1 MQSQRGFSMIGLMA
15 VVAIVAIIAVVSL
28 PVYNQYIE
36 RTKVSKEIPVI
47 GTYKN
52 GIASCFMKDDSLEDC
67 NDGEGGIHP
76 GLDNE
81 GKILSLDVFK
91 GNIVMIIDAQNHM
104 EDVEPVELM
113 YVVNPNVDATFP
125 TLDWTLYCND
135 YSSDNNALVKECNG
149 LITDKDGDGYEDS
162 VEEEWGSDPLDPD
175 SVPVNWQAIA
185 PTYTDWVN
193 VGGRNYTNDWNPE
206 VSNQTTN
213 FTQTR
218 DYEQPQT
225 RERSDR
231 EQDSFSGNIRVINVE
246 TETQTVNGQE
256 SRNVVVNN
264 TTSGWTDVG
273 GIYGCSDW
281 TPPSDDFYDNQMVD
295 QTRECS
301 QDQENVFTYVVDGN
315 VIETRTE
322 TQTNPVYQEQTVSGT
337 NPLFEGIES
346 SISSWTNVGSRNYSG
361 SWSPDVTGQTS
372 NFQQTRPYTQE
383 KERTISER
391 VRNKQTG
398 EIVVTGTSK
407 ETDIVSGIGTRTV
420 SVTSTSWQNV
430 GSTFE
435 CKNWSPAPSDK
446 PDGQVY
452 TQTGDCLQKQQKT
465 YTYTASGTTI
475 GSMTI
480 DRDQPVTDTRSATGT
495 NPNLVWTS
503 TSPSYGSWQNDG
515 ARSYGSWSPAATTQ
529 TSDFPQ
535 TRSYSQPVERAIYIR
550 ERNVVTGAYR
560 TIRTEYESDVDTGT
574 QNRTVYVTSNTVNV
588 GSLNNCSAWSPAI
601 DGQTSNFTQNRLCD
615 QNTQTTYSFN
625 IGGSHTTSGED
636 RVPDER
642 TVTTNAGG
650 AGWQLTGYENCGSW
664 NKDESDVPEGEPF
677 EKRRTCTGIFETDIT
692 YYADG
697 EILETKTIIER
708 RYPEFQTRN
717 SVGTK
722 EDLVWTFSRN
732 TTRSC
737 SLTGSLF
744 SGGCLGDGFGLS
756 PGYFYNGNPEGTTCY
771 TKNQEEYWAYGSER
785 TVGNT
790 VYQDIRYFKCLERG
804 APSGGGAGST
814 GPNYA
819 TTLTNRCEAGDSVKT
834 NYYMTAPN
842 VSPSGQ
848 WEVGPILGAYSPIG
862 GSTPTQASPASYMG
876 DLVYP
881 GTPLVSGGSSY
892 ETCIRN

>member
-1 MQSQRGFSMIGLMA
+1 MKFNKGFSMIGLMA

-52 GIASCFMKDDSLEDC
+52 DIASCFMKNDSLEDC
-67 NDGEGGIHP
+67 NDGESGIHP

-149 LITDKDGDGYEDS
+149 LITDKDGDGYDDS

-175 SVPVNWQAIA
+175 SVPVNWQVIA
-185 PTYTDWVN
+185 PTYTDWAN
-193 VGGRNYTNDWNPE
+193 DGSRNYTNDWNPE
-206 VSNQTTN
+206 VANQTTN

-246 TETQTVNGQE
+246 TETQTVTGQE

-273 GIYGCSDW
+273 GIYGCSEW
-281 TPPSDDFYDNQMVD
+281 TPPSDNFYDNQTVE

-322 TQTNPVYQEQTVSGT
+322 TQTNPVYQEQTVSET

-346 SISSWTNVGSRNYSG
+346 STSSWTNVGSRNYSG

-372 NFQQTRPYTQE
+372 DFQQTRPYTQE

-398 EIVVTGTSK
+398 EIVVTGTST
-407 ETDIVSGIGTRTV
+407 ETDIVSGVGTRTV
-420 SVTSTSWQNV
+420 SVSSTSWQNV
-430 GSTFE
+430 GGTFD
-435 CKNWSPAPSDK
+435 CKNWSPAPSTK

-495 NPNLVWTS
+495 NPNIVWVS

-515 ARSYGSWSPAATTQ
+515 SRSYGSWSPAATTQ

-535 TRSYSQPVERAIYIR
+535 TRSYSQPVERAKYIR

-560 TIRTEYESDVDTGT
+560 TIRTEYESDVNTGT
-574 QNRTVYVTSNTVNV
+574 QSRTVSVTSNTVNI
-588 GSLNNCSAWSPAI
+588 GSLHSCGAWSPAI
-601 DGQTSNFTQNRLCD
+601 NGQTSDFTRSRECS
-615 QNTQTTYSFN
+615 QNTQTTYTFS
-625 IGGSHTTSGED
+625 IGGSHVKYGAD
-636 RVPDER
+636 RVIDSE
-642 TVTTNAGG
+642 TVRVAASG
-650 AGWQLTGYENCGSW
+650 AGLEFVRYENCGPW
-664 NKDESDVPEGEPF
+664 NKDASEVTQGQSF
-677 EKRRTCTGIFETDIT
+677 TKQRTCTGVYE
-692 YYADG
+692 
-697 EILETKTIIER
+697 KTISYFSGSTFLGSDTITERKYPDIE
-708 RYPEFQTRN
+708 EGTG
-717 SVGTK
+717 VGTK
-722 EDLVWTFSRN
+722 VVYVCDNVAGGPSALYNSGTGRTAFFWNGE
-732 TTRSC
+732 TTENGIVPNFISPRGIGRS
-737 SLTGSLF
+737 
-744 SGGCLGDGFGLS
+744 
-756 PGYFYNGNPEGTTCY
+756 NKVAIN
-771 TKNQEEYWAYGSER
+771 
-785 TVGNT
+785 
-790 VYQDIRYFKCLERG
+790 
-804 APSGGGAGST
+804 
-814 GPNYA
+814 
-819 TTLTNRCEAGDSVKT
+819 
-834 NYYMTAPN
+834 NYYYWRTSTK
-842 VSPSGQ
+842 VRTISGTLHDYGLCR
-848 WEVGPILGAYSPIG
+848 EP
-862 GSTPTQASPASYMG
+862 
-876 DLVYP
+876 
-881 GTPLVSGGSSY
+881 
-892 ETCIRN
+892 R